1 MLHKNKA
8 CTKAYLFTNREASS
22 YNEFLQRGRSYT
34 FTVEGGDRPSDPELY
49 HPFVITNDDLGGYW
63 RMPKDGS
70 RRLETKIYAGVKYT
84 FRGIPQ
90 VSAVIERKNSISQSQ
105 LF

>member
-1 MLHKNKA
+1 MEHG
-8 CTKAYLFTNREASS
+8 LFEASFLI
-22 YNEFLQRGRSYT
+22 NLIFLLQRGRSYT

-70 RRLETKIYAGVKYT
+70 RRQKTKIYAGVKYT

-90 VSAVIERKNSISQSQ
+90 VSP
-105 LF
+105 L